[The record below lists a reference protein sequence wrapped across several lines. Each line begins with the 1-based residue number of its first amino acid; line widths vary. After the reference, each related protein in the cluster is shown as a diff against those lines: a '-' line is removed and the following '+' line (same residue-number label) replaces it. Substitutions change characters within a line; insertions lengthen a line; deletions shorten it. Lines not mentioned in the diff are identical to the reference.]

1 MKKKFLSAF
10 MAAAMVFGLTGCGGS
25 ETSADQSASSSTASS
40 SSVAATEVS
49 TDGKVYHIGVCQLVE
64 HEALDAA
71 TQGFEDALKEKL
83 GEENVVFDVQN
94 AQGEETNCA
103 TICTGFVAD
112 NVDLILANATASL
125 QSASAATNTIP
136 IVGTSITD
144 YATAL
149 NADDWQGTSGTNIT
163 GTSDLAPLDQQA
175 AMISELVPD
184 VSKVGIVYCSS
195 EANSVFQAEQI
206 EAYLDKDGIA
216 YEEYTAAD
224 SNEIQ
229 SVVTKAVSECDCLY
243 IPTDNTMA
251 ANVDIVKNIT
261 VPAGI
266 PVIAGEEGICQGALA
281 TLSISYYD
289 IGQAAGEMAYEILVN
304 GADPGTMEIQYAN
317 ATTKEYNADIAEELG
332 ITVPEDYEKL
342 ATEE

>member
-1 MKKKFLSAF
+1 
-10 MAAAMVFGLTGCGGS
+10 MATAMVLGLVGCGN
-25 ETSADQSASSSTASS
+25 ASSTQTASGSTS
-40 SSVAATEVS
+40 STEAGI
-49 TDGKVYHIGVCQLVE
+49 DGKVYHIGVCQLVE

-71 TQGFEDALKEKL
+71 TQGFQDALKDKL
-83 GEENVVFDVQN
+83 GENNVVFDVQN

-103 TICTGFVAD
+103 TICTGFVSD

-125 QSASAATNTIP
+125 QAASAATNSIP

-149 NADDWQGTSGTNIT
+149 NADDWNGTSSTNIT
-163 GTSDLAPLDQQA
+163 GTSDLAPLDQQE
-175 AMISELVPD
+175 AMIKELVPD
-184 VSKVGIVYCSS
+184 VTQVGIVYCSA
-195 EANSVFQAEQI
+195 EANSVFQANQI
-206 EAYLDKDGIA
+206 EAALEKDGIA
-216 YEEYTAAD
+216 YKEYSAAD

-243 IPTDNTMA
+243 VPTDNTMA
-251 ANVDIVKNIT
+251 ANVDIIKNVT

-304 GADPGTMEIQYAN
+304 GKDPGTMEIEYAS
-317 ATTKEYNADIAEELG
+317 ATTKEYNADVADALG
-332 ITVPEDYEKL
+332 ITIPDDYVKL
-342 ATEE
+342 STEE

>member
-1 MKKKFLSAF
+1 
-10 MAAAMVFGLTGCGGS
+10 MATAMVLGLVGCGN
-25 ETSADQSASSSTASS
+25 ASSTQTASGSTS
-40 SSVAATEVS
+40 STEAG

-71 TQGFEDALKEKL
+71 TQGFQDALKDKL
-83 GEENVVFDVQN
+83 GENNVVFDVQN

-103 TICTGFVAD
+103 TICTGFVSD

-125 QSASAATNTIP
+125 QAASAATNSIP

-149 NADDWQGTSGTNIT
+149 NADDWNGTSDTNIT
-163 GTSDLAPLDQQA
+163 GTSDLAPLDQQE
-175 AMISELVPD
+175 AMIKELVPD
-184 VSKVGIVYCSS
+184 VTQVGIVYCSA
-195 EANSVFQAEQI
+195 EANSVFQANQI
-206 EAYLDKDGIA
+206 EAALEKDGIA
-216 YEEYTAAD
+216 YKEYSAAD

-243 IPTDNTMA
+243 VPTDNTMA
-251 ANVDIVKNIT
+251 ANVDIIKNVT

-304 GADPGTMEIQYAN
+304 GKDPGTMEIEYAS
-317 ATTKEYNADIAEELG
+317 ATTKEYNADVADALG
-332 ITVPEDYEKL
+332 ITIPDDYVKL
-342 ATEE
+342 STEE

>member
-1 MKKKFLSAF
+1 
-10 MAAAMVFGLTGCGGS
+10 MATAMVLGLVGCGN
-25 ETSADQSASSSTASS
+25 ASSTQTASGSTS
-40 SSVAATEVS
+40 STEAG

-71 TQGFEDALKEKL
+71 TQGFQDALKDKL
-83 GEENVVFDVQN
+83 GENNVVFDVQN

-103 TICTGFVAD
+103 TICTGFVSD

-125 QSASAATNTIP
+125 QAASAATNSIP

-149 NADDWQGTSGTNIT
+149 NADDWNGTSGTNIT
-163 GTSDLAPLDQQA
+163 GTSDLAPLDQQE
-175 AMISELVPD
+175 AMIKELVPD
-184 VSKVGIVYCSS
+184 VTQVGIVYCSA
-195 EANSVFQAEQI
+195 EANSVFQANQI
-206 EAYLDKDGIA
+206 EAALEKDGIA
-216 YEEYTAAD
+216 YKEYSAAD

-243 IPTDNTMA
+243 VPTDNTMA
-251 ANVDIVKNIT
+251 ANVDIIKNVT

-304 GADPGTMEIQYAN
+304 SKDPGTMEIEYAS
-317 ATTKEYNADIAEELG
+317 ATTKEYNADVADALG
-332 ITVPEDYEKL
+332 ITIPDDYVKL
-342 ATEE
+342 STEE

>member
-1 MKKKFLSAF
+1 
-10 MAAAMVFGLTGCGGS
+10 MATAMVLGLVGCGN
-25 ETSADQSASSSTASS
+25 ASSTQTASGSTS
-40 SSVAATEVS
+40 STEAG

-71 TQGFEDALKEKL
+71 TQGFQDALKDKL
-83 GEENVVFDVQN
+83 GENNVVFDVQN

-103 TICTGFVAD
+103 TICTGFVSD

-125 QSASAATNTIP
+125 QAASAATNSIP

-149 NADDWQGTSGTNIT
+149 NADDWNGTSGTNIT
-163 GTSDLAPLDQQA
+163 GTSDLAPLDQQE
-175 AMISELVPD
+175 AMIKELVPD
-184 VSKVGIVYCSS
+184 VTQVGIVYCSA
-195 EANSVFQAEQI
+195 EANSVFQANQI
-206 EAYLDKDGIA
+206 EAALEKDGIA
-216 YEEYTAAD
+216 YKEYSAAD

-243 IPTDNTMA
+243 VPTDNTMA
-251 ANVDIVKNIT
+251 ANVNIIKNVT

-304 GADPGTMEIQYAN
+304 GKDPGTMEIEYAS
-317 ATTKEYNADIAEELG
+317 ATTKEYNADVADALG
-332 ITVPEDYEKL
+332 ITIPDDYVKL
-342 ATEE
+342 STEE

>member
-1 MKKKFLSAF
+1 MKKKLLSTL
-10 MAAAMVFGLTGCGGS
+10 MATAMVLGLVGCGN
-25 ETSADQSASSSTASS
+25 ASSTQTASGSIS
-40 SSVAATEVS
+40 STEGG
-49 TDGKVYHIGVCQLVE
+49 THGKVYHIGVCQLVE

-71 TQGFEDALKEKL
+71 TQGFQDALKDKL
-83 GEENVVFDVQN
+83 GENNVVFDVQN

-103 TICTGFVAD
+103 TICTGFVSD

-125 QSASAATNTIP
+125 QAASAATNSIP

-149 NADDWQGTSGTNIT
+149 NADDWNGTSGTNIT
-163 GTSDLAPLDQQA
+163 GTSDLAPLDQQE
-175 AMISELVPD
+175 AMIKELVPD
-184 VSKVGIVYCSS
+184 VTQVGIVYCSA
-195 EANSVFQAEQI
+195 EANSVFQANQI
-206 EAYLDKDGIA
+206 EAALEKDGIA
-216 YEEYTAAD
+216 YKEYSAAD

-243 IPTDNTMA
+243 VPTDNTMA
-251 ANVDIVKNIT
+251 ANVDIIKNVT

-304 GADPGTMEIQYAN
+304 GKDPGTMEIEYAS
-317 ATTKEYNADIAEELG
+317 ATTKEYNADVADALG
-332 ITVPEDYEKL
+332 ISIPDDYVKL
-342 ATEE
+342 STEE

>member
-1 MKKKFLSAF
+1 MKKKLLSTL
-10 MAAAMVFGLTGCGGS
+10 MATAMVLGLVGCGN
-25 ETSADQSASSSTASS
+25 ASSTQTASGSTS
-40 SSVAATEVS
+40 STEAG

-71 TQGFEDALKEKL
+71 TQGFQDALKDKL
-83 GEENVVFDVQN
+83 GENNVVFDVQN

-103 TICTGFVAD
+103 TICTGFVSD

-125 QSASAATNTIP
+125 QAASAATNSIP

-149 NADDWQGTSGTNIT
+149 NADDWNGTSGTNIT
-163 GTSDLAPLDQQA
+163 GTSDLAPHDQQE
-175 AMISELVPD
+175 AMIKELVPD
-184 VSKVGIVYCSS
+184 VTQVGIVYCSA
-195 EANSVFQAEQI
+195 EANSVFQANQI
-206 EAYLDKDGIA
+206 EAALEKDGIA
-216 YEEYTAAD
+216 YKEYSAAD

-243 IPTDNTMA
+243 VPTDNTMA
-251 ANVDIVKNIT
+251 ANVDIIKNVT

-304 GADPGTMEIQYAN
+304 GKDPGTMEIEYAS
-317 ATTKEYNADIAEELG
+317 ATTKEYNADVADALG
-332 ITVPEDYEKL
+332 ITIPDDYVKL
-342 ATEE
+342 STEE

>member
-1 MKKKFLSAF
+1 
-10 MAAAMVFGLTGCGGS
+10 MATAMVLGLVGCGN
-25 ETSADQSASSSTASS
+25 ASSTQTASGSTS
-40 SSVAATEVS
+40 STEAG

-71 TQGFEDALKEKL
+71 TQGFQDALKDKL
-83 GEENVVFDVQN
+83 GENNVVFDVQN

-103 TICTGFVAD
+103 TICTGFVSD

-125 QSASAATNTIP
+125 QAASAATNSIP

-149 NADDWQGTSGTNIT
+149 NADDWNGTSGTNIT
-163 GTSDLAPLDQQA
+163 GTSDLAPLDQQE
-175 AMISELVPD
+175 AMIKELVPD
-184 VSKVGIVYCSS
+184 VTQVGIVYCSA
-195 EANSVFQAEQI
+195 EANSVFQANQI
-206 EAYLDKDGIA
+206 EAALEKDGIA
-216 YEEYTAAD
+216 YKEYSAAD

-243 IPTDNTMA
+243 VPTDNTMA
-251 ANVDIVKNIT
+251 ANVDIIKNVA

-304 GADPGTMEIQYAN
+304 GKDPGTMEIEYAS
-317 ATTKEYNADIAEELG
+317 ATTKEYNADVADALG
-332 ITVPEDYEKL
+332 ITIPDDYVKL
-342 ATEE
+342 STEE

>member
-1 MKKKFLSAF
+1 
-10 MAAAMVFGLTGCGGS
+10 MATAMVLGLVGCGN
-25 ETSADQSASSSTASS
+25 ASSTQTASGSTS
-40 SSVAATEVS
+40 STEAG

-71 TQGFEDALKEKL
+71 TQGFQDALKDKL
-83 GEENVVFDVQN
+83 GENNVVFDVQN

-103 TICTGFVAD
+103 TICTGFVSD

-125 QSASAATNTIP
+125 QAASAATNSIP

-149 NADDWQGTSGTNIT
+149 NADDWNGTSGTNIT
-163 GTSDLAPLDQQA
+163 GTSDLAPLDQQE
-175 AMISELVPD
+175 AMIKELVPD
-184 VSKVGIVYCSS
+184 VTQVGIVYCSA
-195 EANSVFQAEQI
+195 EANSVFQANQI
-206 EAYLDKDGIA
+206 EAALEKDGIA
-216 YEEYTAAD
+216 YKEYSAAD

-243 IPTDNTMA
+243 VPTDNTMA
-251 ANVDIVKNIT
+251 ANVDIIKNVT

-304 GADPGTMEIQYAN
+304 GKDPGTMEIEYAS
-317 ATTKEYNADIAEELG
+317 ATTKEYNADVADALG
-332 ITVPEDYEKL
+332 ITIPDDYGKL
-342 ATEE
+342 STEE

>member
-1 MKKKFLSAF
+1 
-10 MAAAMVFGLTGCGGS
+10 MATAMVLGLVGCGN
-25 ETSADQSASSSTASS
+25 ASSTQTASGSTS
-40 SSVAATEVS
+40 STEAG

-71 TQGFEDALKEKL
+71 TQGFQDALKDKL
-83 GEENVVFDVQN
+83 GENNVVFDVQN

-103 TICTGFVAD
+103 TICTGFVSD

-125 QSASAATNTIP
+125 QAASAATNSIP

-149 NADDWQGTSGTNIT
+149 NADDWNGTSGTNIT
-163 GTSDLAPLDQQA
+163 GTSDLAPLDQQE
-175 AMISELVPD
+175 AMIKELVPD
-184 VSKVGIVYCSS
+184 VTQVGIVYCSA
-195 EANSVFQAEQI
+195 EANSVFQANQI
-206 EAYLDKDGIA
+206 EAALEKDGIA
-216 YEEYTAAD
+216 YKEYSAAD

-243 IPTDNTMA
+243 VPTDNTMA
-251 ANVDIVKNIT
+251 ANVDIIKNVT

-304 GADPGTMEIQYAN
+304 GKDPGTMEIEYAS
-317 ATTKEYNADIAEELG
+317 ATTKEYNADVADALG
-332 ITVPEDYEKL
+332 ITIPDGYVKL
-342 ATEE
+342 STEE

>member
-1 MKKKFLSAF
+1 
-10 MAAAMVFGLTGCGGS
+10 MATAMVLGLVGCGN
-25 ETSADQSASSSTASS
+25 ASSTQTASGSIS
-40 SSVAATEVS
+40 STEAG
-49 TDGKVYHIGVCQLVE
+49 THGKVYHIGVCQLVE

-71 TQGFEDALKEKL
+71 TQGFQDALKDKL
-83 GEENVVFDVQN
+83 GENNVVFDVQN

-103 TICTGFVAD
+103 TICTGFVSD

-125 QSASAATNTIP
+125 QAASAATNSIP

-149 NADDWQGTSGTNIT
+149 NADDWNGTSGTNIT
-163 GTSDLAPLDQQA
+163 GTSDLAPLDQQE
-175 AMISELVPD
+175 AMIKELVPD
-184 VSKVGIVYCSS
+184 VTQVGIVYCSA
-195 EANSVFQAEQI
+195 EANSVFQANQI
-206 EAYLDKDGIA
+206 EAALEKDGIA
-216 YEEYTAAD
+216 YKEYSAAD

-243 IPTDNTMA
+243 VPTDNTMA
-251 ANVDIVKNIT
+251 ANVDIIKNVT

-304 GADPGTMEIQYAN
+304 GKDPGTMEIEYAS
-317 ATTKEYNADIAEELG
+317 ATTKEYNADVADALG
-332 ITVPEDYEKL
+332 ITIPDDYVKL
-342 ATEE
+342 STEE

>member
-1 MKKKFLSAF
+1 MKKNLLSTL
-10 MAAAMVFGLTGCGGS
+10 MATAMVLGLVGCGN
-25 ETSADQSASSSTASS
+25 ASSTQTASGSTS
-40 SSVAATEVS
+40 STEAG

-71 TQGFEDALKEKL
+71 TQGFQDALKDKL
-83 GEENVVFDVQN
+83 GENNVVFDVQN

-103 TICTGFVAD
+103 TICTGFVSD

-125 QSASAATNTIP
+125 QAASAATNSIP

-149 NADDWQGTSGTNIT
+149 NADDWNGTSGTNIT
-163 GTSDLAPLDQQA
+163 GTSDLAPLDQQE
-175 AMISELVPD
+175 AMIKELVPD
-184 VSKVGIVYCSS
+184 VTQVGIVYCSA
-195 EANSVFQAEQI
+195 EANSVFQANQI
-206 EAYLDKDGIA
+206 EAALEKDGIA
-216 YEEYTAAD
+216 YKEYSAAD

-243 IPTDNTMA
+243 VPTDNTMA
-251 ANVDIVKNIT
+251 ANVDIIKNVT

-304 GADPGTMEIQYAN
+304 GKDPGTMEIEYAS
-317 ATTKEYNADIAEELG
+317 ATTKEYNADVADALG
-332 ITVPEDYEKL
+332 ITIPDDYVKL
-342 ATEE
+342 STEE

>member
-1 MKKKFLSAF
+1 
-10 MAAAMVFGLTGCGGS
+10 MATAMVLGLVGCGN
-25 ETSADQSASSSTASS
+25 ASSTQTASGSTS
-40 SSVAATEVS
+40 STEAG

-71 TQGFEDALKEKL
+71 TQGFQDALKDKL
-83 GEENVVFDVQN
+83 GENNVVFDVQN

-103 TICTGFVAD
+103 TICTGFVSD

-125 QSASAATNTIP
+125 QAASAATNSIP

-149 NADDWQGTSGTNIT
+149 NADDWNGTSGTNIT
-163 GTSDLAPLDQQA
+163 GTSDLAPLYQQE
-175 AMISELVPD
+175 AMIKELVPD
-184 VSKVGIVYCSS
+184 VTQVGIVYCSA
-195 EANSVFQAEQI
+195 EANSVFQANQI
-206 EAYLDKDGIA
+206 EAALEKDGIA
-216 YEEYTAAD
+216 YKEYSAAD

-243 IPTDNTMA
+243 VPTDNTMA
-251 ANVDIVKNIT
+251 ANVDIIKNVT

-304 GADPGTMEIQYAN
+304 GKDPGTMEIEYAS
-317 ATTKEYNADIAEELG
+317 ATTKEYNADVADALG
-332 ITVPEDYEKL
+332 ISIPDDYVKL
-342 ATEE
+342 STEE

>member
-1 MKKKFLSAF
+1 MKKKLLSTL
-10 MAAAMVFGLTGCGGS
+10 MATAMVLGLVGCGN
-25 ETSADQSASSSTASS
+25 ASSTQTASGSTS
-40 SSVAATEVS
+40 STEAG

-71 TQGFEDALKEKL
+71 TQGFQDALKDKL
-83 GEENVVFDVQN
+83 GENNVVFDVQN

-103 TICTGFVAD
+103 TICTGFVSD

-125 QSASAATNTIP
+125 QAASAATNSIP

-149 NADDWQGTSGTNIT
+149 NADDWNGTSGTNIT
-163 GTSDLAPLDQQA
+163 GTSDLAPLDQQE
-175 AMISELVPD
+175 AMIKELVPD
-184 VSKVGIVYCSS
+184 VTQVGIVYCSA
-195 EANSVFQAEQI
+195 EANSVFQANQI
-206 EAYLDKDGIA
+206 EAALEKDGIA
-216 YEEYTAAD
+216 YEEYSAAD

-243 IPTDNTMA
+243 VPTDNTMA
-251 ANVDIVKNIT
+251 ANVDIIKNVT

-304 GADPGTMEIQYAN
+304 GKDPGTMEIEYAS
-317 ATTKEYNADIAEELG
+317 ATTKEYNADVADALG
-332 ITVPEDYEKL
+332 ITIPDDYVKL
-342 ATEE
+342 STEE

>member
-1 MKKKFLSAF
+1 
-10 MAAAMVFGLTGCGGS
+10 MAAAMVLGLAGCGN
-25 ETSADQSASSSTASS
+25 TASS
-40 SSVAATEVS
+40 QTASTSTSSTEAGA
-49 TDGKVYHIGVCQLVE
+49 DGKVYHIGVCQLVE

-71 TQGFEDALKEKL
+71 TQGFEDALKDKL
-83 GEENVVFDVQN
+83 GENNVVFDVQN

-103 TICTGFVAD
+103 TICTGFVSD

-125 QSASAATNTIP
+125 QAASAATNSIP

-149 NADDWQGTSGTNIT
+149 NADDWNGTSGTNIT
-163 GTSDLAPLDQQA
+163 GTSDLAPLDQQE
-175 AMISELVPD
+175 AMIKELVPD
-184 VSKVGIVYCSS
+184 VKQVGIVYCSA
-195 EANSVFQAEQI
+195 EANSVYQAEQI
-206 EAYLDKDGIA
+206 EAALDKDGIA
-216 YEEYTAAD
+216 YKEYSAAD

-243 IPTDNTMA
+243 VPTDNTMA
-251 ANVDIVKNIT
+251 ANVDIIKNVT

-289 IGQAAGEMAYEILVN
+289 IGQAAGEMAYEILVE
-304 GADPGTMEIQYAN
+304 GKDPGTMEIQYAK
-317 ATTKEYNADIAEELG
+317 ATTKEYNADVSDALG
-332 ITVPEDYEKL
+332 ITIPDDYAKL
-342 ATEE
+342 STEE

>member
-1 MKKKFLSAF
+1 MKKKLLSTL
-10 MAAAMVFGLTGCGGS
+10 MATAMVLGLVGCGN
-25 ETSADQSASSSTASS
+25 ASSTQTASGSTS
-40 SSVAATEVS
+40 STEAG

-71 TQGFEDALKEKL
+71 TQGFQDALKDKL
-83 GEENVVFDVQN
+83 GENNVVFDVQN

-103 TICTGFVAD
+103 TICTGFVSD

-125 QSASAATNTIP
+125 QAASAATNSIP

-149 NADDWQGTSGTNIT
+149 NADDWNGTSGTNIT
-163 GTSDLAPLDQQA
+163 GTSDLAPLDQQE
-175 AMISELVPD
+175 AMIKELVPD
-184 VSKVGIVYCSS
+184 VTQVGIVYCSA
-195 EANSVFQAEQI
+195 EANSVFQANQI
-206 EAYLDKDGIA
+206 EAALEKDGIA
-216 YEEYTAAD
+216 YKEYSAAD

-243 IPTDNTMA
+243 VPTDNTMA
-251 ANVDIVKNIT
+251 ANVDIIKNVT

-304 GADPGTMEIQYAN
+304 GKDPGTMEIEYAS
-317 ATTKEYNADIAEELG
+317 ATTKEYNADVADALG
-332 ITVPEDYEKL
+332 ISIPDDYVKL
-342 ATEE
+342 STEE

>member
-1 MKKKFLSAF
+1 
-10 MAAAMVFGLTGCGGS
+10 MATAMVLGLVGCGN
-25 ETSADQSASSSTASS
+25 ASSTQTASGSTS
-40 SSVAATEVS
+40 STEAG

-71 TQGFEDALKEKL
+71 TQGFQDALKDKL
-83 GEENVVFDVQN
+83 GKNNVVFDVQN

-103 TICTGFVAD
+103 TICTGFVSD

-125 QSASAATNTIP
+125 QAASAATNSIP

-149 NADDWQGTSGTNIT
+149 NADDWNGTSGTNIT
-163 GTSDLAPLDQQA
+163 GTSDLAPLDQQE
-175 AMISELVPD
+175 AMIKELVPD
-184 VSKVGIVYCSS
+184 VTQVGIVYCSA
-195 EANSVFQAEQI
+195 EANSVFQANQI
-206 EAYLDKDGIA
+206 EAALKKDGIA
-216 YEEYTAAD
+216 YKEYSAAD

-243 IPTDNTMA
+243 VPTDNTMA
-251 ANVDIVKNIT
+251 ANVDIIKNVT

-304 GADPGTMEIQYAN
+304 GKDPGTMEIEYAS
-317 ATTKEYNADIAEELG
+317 ATTKEYNADVADALG
-332 ITVPEDYEKL
+332 ITIPDDYVKL
-342 ATEE
+342 STEE

>member
-1 MKKKFLSAF
+1 MKKKLLSTL
-10 MAAAMVFGLTGCGGS
+10 MATAMVLGLVGCGN
-25 ETSADQSASSSTASS
+25 ASSTQTASGSTS
-40 SSVAATEVS
+40 STEAG

-71 TQGFEDALKEKL
+71 TQGFQDALKDKL
-83 GEENVVFDVQN
+83 GEKNVVFDVQN

-103 TICTGFVAD
+103 TICTGFVSD

-125 QSASAATNTIP
+125 QAASAATNSIP

-149 NADDWQGTSGTNIT
+149 NADDWNGTSGTNIT
-163 GTSDLAPLDQQA
+163 GTSDLAPLDQQE
-175 AMISELVPD
+175 AMIKELVPD
-184 VSKVGIVYCSS
+184 VTQVGIVYCSA
-195 EANSVFQAEQI
+195 EANSVFQANQI
-206 EAYLDKDGIA
+206 EAALEKDGIA
-216 YEEYTAAD
+216 YKEYSAAD

-243 IPTDNTMA
+243 VPTDNTMA
-251 ANVDIVKNIT
+251 ANVDIIKNVT

-304 GADPGTMEIQYAN
+304 GKDPGTMEIEYAS
-317 ATTKEYNADIAEELG
+317 ATTKEYNADVADALG
-332 ITVPEDYEKL
+332 ITIPDDYVQL
-342 ATEE
+342 STEE

>member
-1 MKKKFLSAF
+1 MKKKLLSTL
-10 MAAAMVFGLTGCGGS
+10 MATAMVLGLVGCGN
-25 ETSADQSASSSTASS
+25 ASSTQTASGSTS
-40 SSVAATEVS
+40 STEAG

-71 TQGFEDALKEKL
+71 TQGFQDALKDKL
-83 GEENVVFDVQN
+83 GENNVVFNVQN

-103 TICTGFVAD
+103 TICTGFVSD

-125 QSASAATNTIP
+125 QAASAATNSIP

-149 NADDWQGTSGTNIT
+149 NADDWNGTSGTNIT
-163 GTSDLAPLDQQA
+163 GTSDLAPLDQQE
-175 AMISELVPD
+175 AMIKELVPD
-184 VSKVGIVYCSS
+184 VTQVGIVYCSA
-195 EANSVFQAEQI
+195 EANSVFQANQI
-206 EAYLDKDGIA
+206 EAALEKDGIA
-216 YEEYTAAD
+216 YKEYSAAD

-243 IPTDNTMA
+243 VPTDNTMA
-251 ANVDIVKNIT
+251 ANVDIIKNVT

-304 GADPGTMEIQYAN
+304 GKDPGTMEIEYAS
-317 ATTKEYNADIAEELG
+317 ATTKEYNADVADALG
-332 ITVPEDYEKL
+332 ITIPDDYVKL
-342 ATEE
+342 STEE

>member
-1 MKKKFLSAF
+1 
-10 MAAAMVFGLTGCGGS
+10 MATAMVLGLVGCGN
-25 ETSADQSASSSTASS
+25 ASSTQTASGSTS
-40 SSVAATEVS
+40 STEAG

-71 TQGFEDALKEKL
+71 TQGFQDALKDKL
-83 GEENVVFDVQN
+83 GENNVVFDVQN

-103 TICTGFVAD
+103 TICTGFVSD

-125 QSASAATNTIP
+125 QAASAATNSIP

-149 NADDWQGTSGTNIT
+149 NADDWNGTSGTNIT
-163 GTSDLAPLDQQA
+163 GTSDLAPLDQQE
-175 AMISELVPD
+175 AMIKELVPD
-184 VSKVGIVYCSS
+184 VTQVGIVYCSA
-195 EANSVFQAEQI
+195 EANSVFQANQI
-206 EAYLDKDGIA
+206 EAALEKDGIA
-216 YEEYTAAD
+216 YKEYSAAD

-243 IPTDNTMA
+243 VPTDNTMA
-251 ANVDIVKNIT
+251 ANVDIIKNVT

-304 GADPGTMEIQYAN
+304 GKDPGTMEIEYAS
-317 ATTKEYNADIAEELG
+317 ATTKEYNADVADALG
-332 ITVPEDYEKL
+332 ITIPDDYVKL
-342 ATEE
+342 STEE

>member
-1 MKKKFLSAF
+1 
-10 MAAAMVFGLTGCGGS
+10 MATAMVLGLVGCGN
-25 ETSADQSASSSTASS
+25 ASSTQTASGSTS
-40 SSVAATEVS
+40 STEAG

-71 TQGFEDALKEKL
+71 TQGFQDALKDKL
-83 GEENVVFDVQN
+83 GEKNVVFDVQN

-103 TICTGFVAD
+103 TICTGFVSD

-125 QSASAATNTIP
+125 QAASAATNSIP

-149 NADDWQGTSGTNIT
+149 NADDWNGTSGTNIT
-163 GTSDLAPLDQQA
+163 GTSDLAPLDQQE
-175 AMISELVPD
+175 AMIKELVPD
-184 VSKVGIVYCSS
+184 VTQVGIVYCSA
-195 EANSVFQAEQI
+195 EANSVFQANQI
-206 EAYLDKDGIA
+206 EAALEKDGIA
-216 YEEYTAAD
+216 YKEYSAAD

-243 IPTDNTMA
+243 VPTDNTMA
-251 ANVDIVKNIT
+251 ANVDIIKNVT

-304 GADPGTMEIQYAN
+304 GKDPGTMEIEYAS
-317 ATTKEYNADIAEELG
+317 ATTKEYNADVADALG
-332 ITVPEDYEKL
+332 ITIPDDYVKL
-342 ATEE
+342 STEE

>member
-1 MKKKFLSAF
+1 MKKKLLSTL
-10 MAAAMVFGLTGCGGS
+10 MATAMVLGLVGCGN
-25 ETSADQSASSSTASS
+25 ASSTQTASGSTS
-40 SSVAATEVS
+40 STEAG

-71 TQGFEDALKEKL
+71 TQGFQDALKDKL
-83 GEENVVFDVQN
+83 GENNVVFDVQN

-103 TICTGFVAD
+103 TICTGFVSD

-125 QSASAATNTIP
+125 QAASAATNSIP

-149 NADDWQGTSGTNIT
+149 NADDWNGTSGTNIT
-163 GTSDLAPLDQQA
+163 GTSDLAPLDQQE
-175 AMISELVPD
+175 AMIKELVPD
-184 VSKVGIVYCSS
+184 VTQVGIVYCSA
-195 EANSVFQAEQI
+195 EANSVFQANQI
-206 EAYLDKDGIA
+206 EAALEKDGIA
-216 YEEYTAAD
+216 YKEYSAAD

-243 IPTDNTMA
+243 VPTDNTMA
-251 ANVDIVKNIT
+251 ANVDIIKNVT

-304 GADPGTMEIQYAN
+304 SKDPGTMEIEYAS
-317 ATTKEYNADIAEELG
+317 ATTKEYNADVADALG
-332 ITVPEDYEKL
+332 ITIPDDYVKL
-342 ATEE
+342 STEE

>member
-1 MKKKFLSAF
+1 
-10 MAAAMVFGLTGCGGS
+10 MATAMVLGLVGCGN
-25 ETSADQSASSSTASS
+25 ASSTQTASGSIS
-40 SSVAATEVS
+40 STEAG

-71 TQGFEDALKEKL
+71 TQGFQDALKDKL
-83 GEENVVFDVQN
+83 GENNVVFDVQN

-103 TICTGFVAD
+103 TICTGFVSD

-125 QSASAATNTIP
+125 QAASAATNSIP

-149 NADDWQGTSGTNIT
+149 NADDWNGTSGTNIT
-163 GTSDLAPLDQQA
+163 GTSDLAPLDQQE
-175 AMISELVPD
+175 AMIKELVPD
-184 VSKVGIVYCSS
+184 VTQVGIVYCSA
-195 EANSVFQAEQI
+195 EANSVFQANQI
-206 EAYLDKDGIA
+206 EAALEKDGIA
-216 YEEYTAAD
+216 YKEYSAAD

-243 IPTDNTMA
+243 VPTDNTMA
-251 ANVDIVKNIT
+251 ANVDIIKNVT

-304 GADPGTMEIQYAN
+304 GKDPGTMEIEYAS
-317 ATTKEYNADIAEELG
+317 ATTKEYNADVADALG
-332 ITVPEDYEKL
+332 ITIPDDYVKL
-342 ATEE
+342 STEE

>member
-1 MKKKFLSAF
+1 MKKKLLSTF
-10 MAAAMVFGLTGCGGS
+10 MAAAMVLGLAGCGN
-25 ETSADQSASSSTASS
+25 TASS
-40 SSVAATEVS
+40 QTASTSTSSTEAGA
-49 TDGKVYHIGVCQLVE
+49 DGKVYHIGVCQLVE

-71 TQGFEDALKEKL
+71 TQGFEDALKDKL
-83 GEENVVFDVQN
+83 GENNVVFDVQN

-103 TICTGFVAD
+103 TICTGFVSD

-125 QSASAATNTIP
+125 QAASAATNSIP

-149 NADDWQGTSGTNIT
+149 NADDWNGTSGTNIT
-163 GTSDLAPLDQQA
+163 GTSDLAPLDQQE
-175 AMISELVPD
+175 AMIKELVPD
-184 VSKVGIVYCSS
+184 VKQVGIVYCSA
-195 EANSVFQAEQI
+195 EANSVYQAEQI
-206 EAYLDKDGIA
+206 EAALDKDGIA
-216 YEEYTAAD
+216 YKEYSAAD

-243 IPTDNTMA
+243 VPTDNTMA
-251 ANVDIVKNIT
+251 ANVDIIKNVT

-289 IGQAAGEMAYEILVN
+289 IGQADGEMAYEILVE
-304 GADPGTMEIQYAN
+304 GKDPGTMEIQYAK
-317 ATTKEYNADIAEELG
+317 ATTKEYNADVSDALG
-332 ITVPEDYEKL
+332 ITIPDDYAKL
-342 ATEE
+342 STEE

>member
-1 MKKKFLSAF
+1 
-10 MAAAMVFGLTGCGGS
+10 MATAMVLGLVGCGN
-25 ETSADQSASSSTASS
+25 ASSTQTASGSTS
-40 SSVAATEVS
+40 STEAG

-71 TQGFEDALKEKL
+71 TQGFQDALKDKL
-83 GEENVVFDVQN
+83 GENNVVFDVQN

-103 TICTGFVAD
+103 TICTGFVSD

-125 QSASAATNTIP
+125 QAASAATNSIP

-149 NADDWQGTSGTNIT
+149 NADDWNGTSGTNIT
-163 GTSDLAPLDQQA
+163 GTSDLAPLDQQE
-175 AMISELVPD
+175 AMIKELIPD
-184 VSKVGIVYCSS
+184 VTQVGIVYCSA
-195 EANSVFQAEQI
+195 EANSVFQANQI
-206 EAYLDKDGIA
+206 EAALEKDGIA
-216 YEEYTAAD
+216 YKEYSAAD

-243 IPTDNTMA
+243 VPTDNTMA
-251 ANVDIVKNIT
+251 ANVDIIKNVT

-304 GADPGTMEIQYAN
+304 GKDPGTMEIEYAS
-317 ATTKEYNADIAEELG
+317 ATTKEYNADVADALG
-332 ITVPEDYEKL
+332 ITIPDDYVKL
-342 ATEE
+342 STEE

>member
-1 MKKKFLSAF
+1 MKKKLLSTF
-10 MAAAMVFGLTGCGGS
+10 MAAAMVLGLAGCGS
-25 ETSADQSASSSTASS
+25 TSSTQTASGS
-40 SSVAATEVS
+40 TSTEAG

-83 GEENVVFDVQN
+83 GENNVVFDIQN

-103 TICTGFVAD
+103 TICTGFVSD
-112 NVDLILANATASL
+112 DVDLILANATASL
-125 QSASAATNTIP
+125 QAASAATNTIP

-149 NADDWQGTSGTNIT
+149 NADDWNGTSGTNIT
-163 GTSDLAPLDQQA
+163 GTSDLAPLDQQE
-175 AMISELVPD
+175 AMIKELVPD
-184 VSKVGIVYCSS
+184 VTQVGIVYCSA
-195 EANSVFQAEQI
+195 EANSVFQANQI
-206 EAYLDKDGIA
+206 EAALEKDGIA
-216 YEEYTAAD
+216 YKEYSAAD

-243 IPTDNTMA
+243 VPTDNTMA

-266 PVIAGEEGICQGALA
+266 PVIAGEEGICQGSLA

-304 GADPGTMEIQYAN
+304 GKDPATMEIEYAS
-317 ATTKEYNADIAEELG
+317 ATTKEYNADVADALG
-332 ITVPEDYEKL
+332 ITIPDDYVKL
-342 ATEE
+342 STEE

>member
-1 MKKKFLSAF
+1 
-10 MAAAMVFGLTGCGGS
+10 MATAMVLGLVGCGN
-25 ETSADQSASSSTASS
+25 TSSTQTASGSTS
-40 SSVAATEVS
+40 STEAG

-71 TQGFEDALKEKL
+71 TQGFQDALKDKL
-83 GEENVVFDVQN
+83 GENNVVFDVQN

-103 TICTGFVAD
+103 TICTGFVSD

-125 QSASAATNTIP
+125 QAASAATNSIP

-149 NADDWQGTSGTNIT
+149 NADDWNGTSGTNIT
-163 GTSDLAPLDQQA
+163 GTSDLAPLDQQE
-175 AMISELVPD
+175 AMIKELVPD
-184 VSKVGIVYCSS
+184 VTQVGIVYCSA
-195 EANSVFQAEQI
+195 EANSVFQANQI
-206 EAYLDKDGIA
+206 EAALEKDGIA
-216 YEEYTAAD
+216 YKEYSAAD

-243 IPTDNTMA
+243 VPTDNTMA
-251 ANVDIVKNIT
+251 ANVDIIKNVT

-304 GADPGTMEIQYAN
+304 GKDPGTMEIEYAS
-317 ATTKEYNADIAEELG
+317 ATTKEYNADVADALG
-332 ITVPEDYEKL
+332 ITIPDDYVKL
-342 ATEE
+342 STEE

>member
-1 MKKKFLSAF
+1 MKKKLLSTL
-10 MAAAMVFGLTGCGGS
+10 MATAMVLGLVGCGN
-25 ETSADQSASSSTASS
+25 ASSTQTASGSTS
-40 SSVAATEVS
+40 STEAG

-71 TQGFEDALKEKL
+71 TQGFQDALKDKL
-83 GEENVVFDVQN
+83 GENNVVFDVQN

-103 TICTGFVAD
+103 TICTGFVSD

-125 QSASAATNTIP
+125 QAASAATNSIP

-149 NADDWQGTSGTNIT
+149 NADDWNGTSGTNIT
-163 GTSDLAPLDQQA
+163 GTSDLAPLDQQE
-175 AMISELVPD
+175 AMIKELVPD
-184 VSKVGIVYCSS
+184 VTQVGIVYCSA
-195 EANSVFQAEQI
+195 EANSVFQANQI
-206 EAYLDKDGIA
+206 EAALEKDGIA
-216 YEEYTAAD
+216 YKEYSAAD

-243 IPTDNTMA
+243 VPTDNTMA
-251 ANVDIVKNIT
+251 ANVDIIKNVT

-289 IGQAAGEMAYEILVN
+289 IGQAAGEMAYKILVN
-304 GADPGTMEIQYAN
+304 GKDPGTMEIEYAS
-317 ATTKEYNADIAEELG
+317 ATTKEYNADVADALG
-332 ITVPEDYEKL
+332 ITIPDDYVKL
-342 ATEE
+342 STEE

>member
-1 MKKKFLSAF
+1 MKKKLLSTL
-10 MAAAMVFGLTGCGGS
+10 MATAMVLGLVGCGN
-25 ETSADQSASSSTASS
+25 ASSTQTASGSTS
-40 SSVAATEVS
+40 STEAG

-71 TQGFEDALKEKL
+71 TQGFQDALKDKL
-83 GEENVVFDVQN
+83 GENNVVFDVQN

-103 TICTGFVAD
+103 TICTGFVSD

-125 QSASAATNTIP
+125 QAASAATNSIP

-149 NADDWQGTSGTNIT
+149 NADDWNGTSGTNIT
-163 GTSDLAPLDQQA
+163 GTSDLAPLDQQES
-175 AMISELVPD
+175 MIKELVPD
-184 VSKVGIVYCSS
+184 VTQVGIVYCSA
-195 EANSVFQAEQI
+195 EANSVFQANQI
-206 EAYLDKDGIA
+206 EAALEKDGIA
-216 YEEYTAAD
+216 YKEYSAAD

-243 IPTDNTMA
+243 VPTDNTMA
-251 ANVDIVKNIT
+251 ANVDIIKNVT

-304 GADPGTMEIQYAN
+304 GKDPGTMEIEYAS
-317 ATTKEYNADIAEELG
+317 ATTKEYNADVADALG
-332 ITVPEDYEKL
+332 ITIPDDYVKL
-342 ATEE
+342 STEE

>member
-1 MKKKFLSAF
+1 MKKKLLSTL
-10 MAAAMVFGLTGCGGS
+10 MATAMVLGLVGCGN
-25 ETSADQSASSSTASS
+25 ASSTQTASGSTS
-40 SSVAATEVS
+40 STEAG

-71 TQGFEDALKEKL
+71 TQGFQDALKDKL
-83 GEENVVFDVQN
+83 GENNVVFDVQN

-103 TICTGFVAD
+103 TICTGFVSD

-125 QSASAATNTIP
+125 QAASAATNRIP

-149 NADDWQGTSGTNIT
+149 NADDWNGTSGTNIT
-163 GTSDLAPLDQQA
+163 GTSDLAPLDQQE
-175 AMISELVPD
+175 AMIKELVPD
-184 VSKVGIVYCSS
+184 VTQVGIVYCSA
-195 EANSVFQAEQI
+195 EANSVFQANQI
-206 EAYLDKDGIA
+206 EAALEKDGIA
-216 YEEYTAAD
+216 YKEYSAAD

-243 IPTDNTMA
+243 VPTDNTMA
-251 ANVDIVKNIT
+251 ANVDIIKNVT

-304 GADPGTMEIQYAN
+304 GKDPGTMEIEYAS
-317 ATTKEYNADIAEELG
+317 ATTKEYNADVADALG
-332 ITVPEDYEKL
+332 ITIPDDYVKL
-342 ATEE
+342 STEE

>member
-1 MKKKFLSAF
+1 
-10 MAAAMVFGLTGCGGS
+10 MVLGLVGCGN
-25 ETSADQSASSSTASS
+25 ASSTQTASGSTS
-40 SSVAATEVS
+40 STEAG

-71 TQGFEDALKEKL
+71 TQGFQDALKDKL
-83 GEENVVFDVQN
+83 GEKNVVFDVQN

-103 TICTGFVAD
+103 TICTGFVSD

-125 QSASAATNTIP
+125 QAASAATNSIP

-149 NADDWQGTSGTNIT
+149 NADDWNGTSGTNIT
-163 GTSDLAPLDQQA
+163 GTSDLAPLDQQE
-175 AMISELVPD
+175 AMIKELVPD
-184 VSKVGIVYCSS
+184 VTQVGIVYCSA
-195 EANSVFQAEQI
+195 EANSVFQANQI
-206 EAYLDKDGIA
+206 EAALEKDGIA
-216 YEEYTAAD
+216 YKEYSAAD

-243 IPTDNTMA
+243 VPTDNTMA
-251 ANVDIVKNIT
+251 ANVDIIKNVT

-304 GADPGTMEIQYAN
+304 GKDPGTMEIEYAS
-317 ATTKEYNADIAEELG
+317 ATTKEYNADVADALG
-332 ITVPEDYEKL
+332 ITIPDDYVKL
-342 ATEE
+342 STEE

>member
-1 MKKKFLSAF
+1 MKKKLLSTL
-10 MAAAMVFGLTGCGGS
+10 MATAMVLRLVGCGN
-25 ETSADQSASSSTASS
+25 ASSTQTASGSTS
-40 SSVAATEVS
+40 STEAG

-71 TQGFEDALKEKL
+71 TQGFQDALKDKL
-83 GEENVVFDVQN
+83 GENNVVFDVQN

-103 TICTGFVAD
+103 TICTGFVSD

-125 QSASAATNTIP
+125 QAASAATNSIP

-149 NADDWQGTSGTNIT
+149 NADDWNGTSGTNIT
-163 GTSDLAPLDQQA
+163 GTSDLAPLDQQE
-175 AMISELVPD
+175 AMIKELVPD
-184 VSKVGIVYCSS
+184 VTQVGIVYCSA
-195 EANSVFQAEQI
+195 EANSVFQANQI
-206 EAYLDKDGIA
+206 EAALEKDGIA
-216 YEEYTAAD
+216 YKEYSAAD

-243 IPTDNTMA
+243 VPTDNTMA
-251 ANVDIVKNIT
+251 ANVDIIKNVT

-304 GADPGTMEIQYAN
+304 GKDPGTMEIEYAS
-317 ATTKEYNADIAEELG
+317 ATTKEYNADVADALG
-332 ITVPEDYEKL
+332 ITIPDDYVKL
-342 ATEE
+342 STEE

>member
-1 MKKKFLSAF
+1 
-10 MAAAMVFGLTGCGGS
+10 MATAMVLRLVGCGN
-25 ETSADQSASSSTASS
+25 ASSTQTASGSTS
-40 SSVAATEVS
+40 STEAG

-71 TQGFEDALKEKL
+71 TQGFQDALKDKL
-83 GEENVVFDVQN
+83 GENNVVFDVQN

-103 TICTGFVAD
+103 TICTGFVSD

-125 QSASAATNTIP
+125 QAASAATNSIP

-149 NADDWQGTSGTNIT
+149 NADDWNGTSGTNIT
-163 GTSDLAPLDQQA
+163 GTSDLAPLDQQE
-175 AMISELVPD
+175 AMIKELVPD
-184 VSKVGIVYCSS
+184 VTQVGIVYCSA
-195 EANSVFQAEQI
+195 EANSVFQANQI
-206 EAYLDKDGIA
+206 EAALEKDGIA
-216 YEEYTAAD
+216 YKEYSAAD

-243 IPTDNTMA
+243 VPTDNTMA
-251 ANVDIVKNIT
+251 ANVDIIKNVT

-304 GADPGTMEIQYAN
+304 GKDPGTMEIEYAS
-317 ATTKEYNADIAEELG
+317 ATTKEYNADVADALG
-332 ITVPEDYEKL
+332 ITIPDDYVKL
-342 ATEE
+342 STEE

>member
-1 MKKKFLSAF
+1 MKKKLLSTL
-10 MAAAMVFGLTGCGGS
+10 MATAMVLGLVGCGN
-25 ETSADQSASSSTASS
+25 ASSTQTASGSTS
-40 SSVAATEVS
+40 STEAG

-71 TQGFEDALKEKL
+71 TQGFQDALKDKL
-83 GEENVVFDVQN
+83 GENNVVFDVQN

-103 TICTGFVAD
+103 TICTGFVSD

-125 QSASAATNTIP
+125 QAASAATNSIP

-149 NADDWQGTSGTNIT
+149 NADDWNGTSGTNIT
-163 GTSDLAPLDQQA
+163 GTSDLAPLDQQE
-175 AMISELVPD
+175 AMIKELVPD
-184 VSKVGIVYCSS
+184 VTQVGIVYCSA
-195 EANSVFQAEQI
+195 EANSVFQANQI
-206 EAYLDKDGIA
+206 EAALEKDGIA
-216 YEEYTAAD
+216 YKEYSAAD

-243 IPTDNTMA
+243 VPTDNTMA
-251 ANVDIVKNIT
+251 ANVDIIKNVT

-304 GADPGTMEIQYAN
+304 DKDPGTMEIEYAS
-317 ATTKEYNADIAEELG
+317 ATTKEYNADVADALG
-332 ITVPEDYEKL
+332 ISIPDDYVKL
-342 ATEE
+342 STEE

>member
-1 MKKKFLSAF
+1 
-10 MAAAMVFGLTGCGGS
+10 MATAMVLGLVGCGN
-25 ETSADQSASSSTASS
+25 ASSTQTASGSTS
-40 SSVAATEVS
+40 STEAG

-71 TQGFEDALKEKL
+71 TQGFQDALKDKL
-83 GEENVVFDVQN
+83 GENNVVFDVQN

-103 TICTGFVAD
+103 TICTGFVSD

-125 QSASAATNTIP
+125 QAASAATNSIP
-136 IVGTSITD
+136 VVGTSITD

-149 NADDWQGTSGTNIT
+149 NADDWNGTSGTNIT
-163 GTSDLAPLDQQA
+163 GTSDLAPLNQQE
-175 AMISELVPD
+175 AMIKELVPD
-184 VSKVGIVYCSS
+184 VTQVGIVYCSA
-195 EANSVFQAEQI
+195 EANSVFQANQI
-206 EAYLDKDGIA
+206 EAALEKDGIA
-216 YEEYTAAD
+216 YKEYSAAD

-243 IPTDNTMA
+243 VPTDNTMA
-251 ANVDIVKNIT
+251 ANVDIIKNVT

-304 GADPGTMEIQYAN
+304 GKDPGTMEIEYAS
-317 ATTKEYNADIAEELG
+317 ATTKEYNADVADALG
-332 ITVPEDYEKL
+332 ITIPDDYVKL
-342 ATEE
+342 STEE

>member
-1 MKKKFLSAF
+1 MKKALLSTL
-10 MAAAMVFGLTGCGGS
+10 MATAMVLGLVGCGN
-25 ETSADQSASSSTASS
+25 ASSTQTASGSTS
-40 SSVAATEVS
+40 STEAG

-71 TQGFEDALKEKL
+71 TQGFQDALKDKL
-83 GEENVVFDVQN
+83 GENNVVFDVQN

-103 TICTGFVAD
+103 TICTGFVSD

-125 QSASAATNTIP
+125 QAASAATNSIP

-149 NADDWQGTSGTNIT
+149 NADDWNGTSGTNIT
-163 GTSDLAPLDQQA
+163 GTSDLAPLDQQE
-175 AMISELVPD
+175 AMIKELVPD
-184 VSKVGIVYCSS
+184 VTQVGIVYCSA
-195 EANSVFQAEQI
+195 EANSVFQANQI
-206 EAYLDKDGIA
+206 EAALEKDGIA
-216 YEEYTAAD
+216 YKEYSAAD

-243 IPTDNTMA
+243 VPTDNTMA
-251 ANVDIVKNIT
+251 ANVDIIKNVT

-304 GADPGTMEIQYAN
+304 GKDPGTMEIEYAS
-317 ATTKEYNADIAEELG
+317 ATTKEYNADVADALG
-332 ITVPEDYEKL
+332 ISIPDDYVKL
-342 ATEE
+342 STEE

>member
-1 MKKKFLSAF
+1 
-10 MAAAMVFGLTGCGGS
+10 MATAMVLGLVGCGN
-25 ETSADQSASSSTASS
+25 ASSTQTASGSTS
-40 SSVAATEVS
+40 STEAG

-71 TQGFEDALKEKL
+71 TQGFQDALKDKL
-83 GEENVVFDVQN
+83 GENNVVFDVQN

-103 TICTGFVAD
+103 TICTGFVSD

-125 QSASAATNTIP
+125 QAASAATNSIP

-149 NADDWQGTSGTNIT
+149 NADDWNGTSGANIT
-163 GTSDLAPLDQQA
+163 GTSDLAPLDQQE
-175 AMISELVPD
+175 AMIKELVPD
-184 VSKVGIVYCSS
+184 VTQVGIVYCSA
-195 EANSVFQAEQI
+195 EANSVFQANQI
-206 EAYLDKDGIA
+206 EAALEKDGIA
-216 YEEYTAAD
+216 YKEYSAAD

-243 IPTDNTMA
+243 VPTDNTMA
-251 ANVDIVKNIT
+251 ANVDIIKNVT

-304 GADPGTMEIQYAN
+304 GKDPGTMEIEYAS
-317 ATTKEYNADIAEELG
+317 ATTKEYNADVADALG
-332 ITVPEDYEKL
+332 ITIPDDYVKL
-342 ATEE
+342 STEE